1 MGKKLY
7 TNLRLGVMLLA
18 LVGGLAAT
26 EPAAFAQV
34 TTKKKQVELPTE
46 PPTPKRADKPPVIW
60 NFLVAL
66 IIIGAAF
73 GANMLPSKRGHQD

>member
-1 MGKKLY
+1 MGKKLSK
-7 TNLRLGVMLLA
+7 NLRLGVMLLA
-18 LVGGLAAT
+18 FVGGVAAT
-26 EPAAFAQV
+26 EPAAFAQT
-34 TTKKKQVELPTE
+34 TTKKKHELPTE